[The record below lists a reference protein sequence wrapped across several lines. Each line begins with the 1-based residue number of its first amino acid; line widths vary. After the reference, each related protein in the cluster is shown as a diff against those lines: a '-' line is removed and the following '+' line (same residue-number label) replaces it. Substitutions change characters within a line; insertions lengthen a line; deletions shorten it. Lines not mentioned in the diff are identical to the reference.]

1 MIRTASV
8 LMRRYSHINWAMADQ
23 TMVSGVN
30 FLTGILLARYLG
42 IEEFGRFTLVW
53 LTVLFANSIQHATIN
68 SPMMSIGPKQNEA
81 EAPAYYGAVI
91 VQQVIFS
98 CAVFLLLFGGVR
110 LSGVVFP
117 EWGVEGLALPLAF
130 AALAFQFQIFLRRY
144 FFTRGRVTAAFANDA
159 IYYLGQIAVLIW
171 LFTSFGEEMDSA
183 SVLWVIAIM
192 ATVGIVFGAFLV
204 ERVEVNA
211 VILRTTN
218 SRHWHFSKWLSGSAL
233 MQWTTDN
240 LFIIVAGALLGASAV
255 GALRAAQN
263 LVGVIGIL
271 FLGLENIVLVQAAR
285 HFHIGGKEPLC
296 YYLKRVALFGGGAA
310 VAISTVLAIAPDLW
324 LRLVFG
330 TEYQGYGYLVQ
341 GYAAIYVLIF
351 LSLPISAG
359 LRAMEEART
368 IFLSQKWGV
377 IFSVF
382 AAYPMAEHFGLAGVV
397 GGFATVILI
406 RVLTQWF
413 SLKKLLNEMG

>member
-1 MIRTASV
+1 
-8 LMRRYSHINWAMADQ
+8 
-23 TMVSGVN
+23 
-30 FLTGILLARYLG
+30 
-42 IEEFGRFTLVW
+42 
-53 LTVLFANSIQHATIN
+53 
-68 SPMMSIGPKQNEA
+68 
-81 EAPAYYGAVI
+81 
-91 VQQVIFS
+91 
-98 CAVFLLLFGGVR
+98 
-110 LSGVVFP
+110 
-117 EWGVEGLALPLAF
+117 
-130 AALAFQFQIFLRRY
+130 
-144 FFTRGRVTAAFANDA
+144 
-159 IYYLGQIAVLIW
+159 
-171 LFTSFGEEMDSA
+171 
-183 SVLWVIAIM
+183 
-192 ATVGIVFGAFLV
+192 
-204 ERVEVNA
+204 
-211 VILRTTN
+211 
-218 SRHWHFSKWLSGSAL
+218 

-296 YYLKRVALFGGGAA
+296 HYLKRVALFGGGAA

-359 LRAMEEART
+359 LKAIEEART
-368 IFLSQKWGV
+368 IFLSQKWAG

-382 AAYPMAEHFGLAGVV
+382 AAYPMAKHFGLAGVV
-397 GGFATVILI
+397 GGLATVILI

-413 SLKKLLNEMG
+413 GLKKMLNEMG